1 MANVSKD
8 AWEKAVQKFNVE
20 LISGKVP
27 DIVDLNHMPVKAYYS
42 KGVLENL
49 DTYLKD
55 DPDIKKRLF

>member
-1 MANVSKD
+1 M
-8 AWEKAVQKFNVE
+8 E

-42 KGVLENL
+42 KGDLENL
-49 DTYLKD
+49 DPYLKD